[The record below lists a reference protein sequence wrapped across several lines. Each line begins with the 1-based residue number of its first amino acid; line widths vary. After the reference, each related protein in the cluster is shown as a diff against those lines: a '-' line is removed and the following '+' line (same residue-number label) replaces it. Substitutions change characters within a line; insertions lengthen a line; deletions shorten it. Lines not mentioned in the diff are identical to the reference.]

1 MNVNFTDRTV
11 QYAARW
17 YARLQAADCT
27 ASDREEFARWCAAD
41 PANAAA
47 YAAARDMAARLTRVA
62 ATNPRLQAM
71 AAKALAAK
79 PDGVAAVP
87 SRARRGLGVA
97 AALAVGV
104 VAMFGAA
111 RMLQPPAAPSVH
123 ETISHVATQDRT
135 RVLTLDDGT
144 IVHVDV
150 SSELEV
156 RFSARQRD
164 VVLAHGRAVFDVA
177 HDAAR
182 PFVVAA
188 GDDRVTAVGTRFQV
202 ARTPGAVVVTLAE
215 GVVTVSGAL
224 GGTQRTER
232 LLPGDELSINAGDRA
247 NDEAWVVRSVDPRV
261 VTSWSVGRLVFRE
274 TRLGEALR
282 EVNRYAEAKVRLAD
296 LSLEDLPVSG
306 NFVAGDSKAV
316 VAAFAAVLPLRIAD
330 GGDELLLYRLE
341 DAHH

>member
-1 MNVNFTDRTV
+1 MSVNFTDRTV
-11 QYAARW
+11 QSAARW
-17 YARLQAADCT
+17 YARLQASGCT
-27 ASDREEFARWCAAD
+27 ASDREEFARWCAAE

-47 YAAARDMAARLTRVA
+47 YAAARDMAARITRLA
-62 ATNPRLQAM
+62 AIHPRLRAM
-71 AAKALAAK
+71 ADKALAAG
-79 PDGVAAVP
+79 PVAAAP
-87 SRARRGLGVA
+87 GRARRGFGVA
-97 AALAVGV
+97 AALAAGV

-111 RMLQPPAAPSVH
+111 RMLQPPAAPSVP

-150 SSELEV
+150 SSDLEV

-164 VVLAHGRAVFDVA
+164 VVLKHGRAVFDVA

-188 GDDRVTAVGTRFQV
+188 GGERVTAVGTRFQV
-202 ARTPGAVVVTLAE
+202 ARSSAEVVVTLAE
-215 GVVTVSGAL
+215 GIVTVSGEP

-232 LLPGDELSINAGDRA
+232 LLPGDELSINTDE
-247 NDEAWVVRSVDPRV
+247 EAWAVRTVDPRI
-261 VTSWSVGRLVFRE
+261 VTSWSVGRLMFRE
-274 TRLGEALR
+274 ARLGDALQ
-282 EVNRYAEAKVRLAD
+282 EVNRYAAEKVRLAD
-296 LSLEDLPVSG
+296 RSLEDLPVSG

-316 VAAFAAVLPLRIAD
+316 VLALAAVLPLRIAD
-330 GGDELLLYRLE
+330 DGDELLLYRLE